1 MPLSL
6 GCYLNRMVYQLSEFI
21 LPYILG
27 IDLFLI
33 ALLYLS
39 KLPDER
45 ITRRFILAAALAG
58 FAGLS
63 FFKLLFT
70 ETGIAA
76 STPVSIEFINKDLPA
91 PVYFIKDGRE
101 GKRVFWKDSLPK
113 GATTHTFE
121 QEGNPDLTLA
131 TKFDGEWHYTTINL
145 RQVLKVT
152 VEKPAFKKVDQP
164 EVEQA
169 ISKYR
174 WIETGNYASNFLVV
188 GFVAILVWRLKKT
201 RKTVMLKV

>member
-1 MPLSL
+1 
-6 GCYLNRMVYQLSEFI
+6 MVYQLSEFI

-39 KLPDER
+39 MLPSER
-45 ITRRFILAAALAG
+45 ITRRFILVVAIAG

-76 STPVSIEFINKDLPA
+76 STPVSIEFVNKDIPA
-91 PVYFIKDGRE
+91 PVYFIKNGRE

-145 RQVLKVT
+145 RHDVKVT
-152 VEKPAFKKVDQP
+152 LNKSAFRKVDQP
-164 EVEQA
+164 EIEQA

-174 WIETGNYASNFLVV
+174 WIEIGNYASNFLVL
-188 GFVAILVWRLKKT
+188 GFVAILVWRLKNA
-201 RKTVMLKV
+201 RKPVTVK

>member
-1 MPLSL
+1 M
-6 GCYLNRMVYQLSEFI
+6 MYQLTESI
-21 LPYILG
+21 LPYSLG
-27 IDLFLI
+27 VDLFLI

-39 KLPDER
+39 KLPGER
-45 ITRRFILAAALAG
+45 ITRRFILAAAIAG

-76 STPVSIEFINKDLPA
+76 STPVSIEFVNKDLPA
-91 PVYFIKDGRE
+91 PVYFIKNGRE
-101 GKRVFWKDSLPK
+101 GKRVFWKDSLK
-113 GATTHTFE
+113 GSTTRTFE

-145 RQVLKVT
+145 RQDAKIT
-152 VEKPAFKKVDQP
+152 VEKSAFRKVAQL
-164 EVEQA
+164 EIKQA

-174 WIETGNYASNFLVV
+174 WVEMGNYASNFLVL
-188 GFVAILVWRLKKT
+188 GFMAVLVWRQKKA
-201 RKTVMLKV
+201 RKPVSVK